1 MFLWLAVTIVV
12 ILGAVPPARADDAS
26 AFFQGKQIRFFTMGS
41 PGGGY
46 DAYMRTLG
54 AYLGRKL
61 NATVIPTNDTGAGGL
76 AAMNRTI
83 TAPPDGLSILLIGG
97 EGLVTAQLFGQP
109 GVNYDMRK
117 QLWLARVSSEEKV
130 ILLGPKSPYR
140 SVAEMQKAARP
151 VLWAGSGKTDGNT
164 DFSAILAYA
173 IGMPSKMIVGYKG
186 SSDINLAI
194 QNGEVDGRV
203 VSDESALLY
212 GPSSG
217 MRIIATLARKRTAM
231 LPDVPT
237 VFEAVPIPAE
247 RARLIDWRAGI
258 AGLGRVVLATPGTP
272 PERVELLRAALSDII
287 RDPAFA
293 AEVKKFNLSAS
304 YAGAAEVRAA
314 VEKAMTT
321 LDTAELAQIRE
332 IALDRYY

>member
-1 MFLWLAVTIVV
+1 LIAT
-12 ILGAVPPARADDAS
+12 PPASADDAS

-83 TAPPDGLSILLIGG
+83 TAAPDGLSILLIGG

-117 QLWLARVSSEEKV
+117 QVWLARVSSEEKV

-140 SVAEMQKAARP
+140 SVAEMQKAGRP

-186 SSDINLAI
+186 SADMNLAI

-217 MRIIATLARKRTAM
+217 MRIVATLARKRTQM

-237 VFEAVPIPAE
+237 VFEAVQIPAA

-258 AGLGRVVLATPGTP
+258 AGLGRVVVATPGTP
-272 PERVELLRAALSDII
+272 PERVELLRAALAEII
-287 RDPAFA
+287 RDPAFV
-293 AEVKKFNLSAS
+293 AEVKRFNLSAS
-304 YAGAAEVRAA
+304 YAGADEVRAA

-321 LDTAELAQIRE
+321 LSPAELAEIRE